1 MKKLLVS
8 IVAGAAAVACLGQA
22 YAADLGYPAY
32 KAPPLAAPV
41 QSWTGLYIGA
51 NGGWGWANAN
61 ATVSPFGPDSLADF
75 GTQTIGGNNAN
86 GAVFGGQ
93 IGYNW
98 QFAPLWVLGI
108 EGDVDGGGAGS
119 THNVTIASGLMPGI
133 GNVGLG
139 ASSKLD
145 YLATVRGR
153 IGYVW
158 GPGLLYFTGGGAW
171 AGFNHDGIISTN
183 TAPGT
188 YGQSAV
194 GSWSDTASGYVLGGG
209 YEWMIAN
216 HWMARAEYLYYG
228 FGNNNNSRSFAFP
241 ACNSGVACGAN
252 VSVGNANISV
262 ARFGLS
268 YKF

>member
-8 IVAGAAAVACLGQA
+8 FVAGAAAVACLGQA

-108 EGDVDGGGAGS
+108 EGDVDGGGAGN

-133 GNVGLG
+133 GNVG
-139 ASSKLD
+139 
-145 YLATVRGR
+145 
-153 IGYVW
+153 
-158 GPGLLYFTGGGAW
+158 FGGQHQARLFGHGAW
-171 AGFNHDGIISTN
+171 PHRLCLGSG
-183 TAPGT
+183 TAIL
-188 YGQSAV
+188 YRR
-194 GSWSDTASGYVLGGG
+194 WRLG
-209 YEWMIAN
+209 
-216 HWMARAEYLYYG
+216 RVQ
-228 FGNNNNSRSFAFP
+228 P
-241 ACNSGVACGAN
+241 
-252 VSVGNANISV
+252 
-262 ARFGLS
+262 
-268 YKF
+268 